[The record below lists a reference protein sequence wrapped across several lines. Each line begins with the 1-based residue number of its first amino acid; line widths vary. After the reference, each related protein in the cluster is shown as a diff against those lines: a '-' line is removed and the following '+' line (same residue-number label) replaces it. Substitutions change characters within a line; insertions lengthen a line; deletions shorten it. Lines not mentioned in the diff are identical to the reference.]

1 MSRVHVTCVLALSLL
16 LAPGSTL
23 STSAMP
29 AGTAFAGGITSVAP
43 EMPVTKIQS
52 RRGGGRAYRGGGG
65 YRGGGRYY
73 RGGGRSYRGGGR
85 SYRGGGGYY
94 RGGGRHYAGRGYHHG
109 GRWYGPR
116 YRYRRPGFTYFYG
129 GWWYP
134 YIWWGAPALAYAPR
148 YYAQPVVPACQY
160 WSDRCIANWGYAN
173 PNYYG
178 CLRYHRCY

>member
-1 MSRVHVTCVLALSLL
+1 MSWVHVTCVLALSLL

-23 STSAMP
+23 PTSAMP
-29 AGTAFAGGITSVAP
+29 AGTALAGGSAVVGP
-43 EMPVTKIQS
+43 EKLVTEVQY
-52 RRGGGRAYRGGGG
+52 RRGNRQANRGGAYRGGRRYYRGGRAYRGGGR
-65 YRGGGRYY
+65 YYGGRQ
-73 RGGGRSYRGGGR
+73 
-85 SYRGGGGYY
+85 
-94 RGGGRHYAGRGYHHG
+94 GYHRG

-134 YIWWGAPALAYAPR
+134 YVWWGAPAAAYAPR

-173 PNYYG
+173 PNYRG
-178 CLRYHRCY
+178 CMRYHRCY